1 MMKYLY
7 ALIIA
12 FGLVFSSVELF
23 AQQQEPPDLMELAA
37 TEAERLQTV
46 LDLED
51 WQLFYVDSTL
61 QHNYKKMDDEIK
73 ALSSSKV
80 ANAALYYSVQDKW
93 MERTDS
99 LYKTIFTEAQ
109 WDKYLKSGAARQIKA
124 REKRKASLNG
134 TDNKKSKK
142 KK

>member
-1 MMKYLY
+1 MKYLY
-7 ALIIA
+7 ALIVA

-37 TEAERLQTV
+37 TEAERLQTI

-61 QHNYKKMDDEIK
+61 QHNYKRMDEEVK
-73 ALSSSKV
+73 ELSASKV
-80 ANAALYYSVQDKW
+80 ANASLYYSVQDKW
-93 MERTDS
+93 MEKTDS

-124 REKRKASLNG
+124 REKRKASLHG
-134 TDNKKSKK
+134 TDKKKSKK